1 MQALPTAQTRGTRT
15 RMGKVTTKAKPT
27 GASAG
32 RNTAGE
38 LGGQRWRRRA
48 APGSGPGTGRQAQEE
63 EKTPQPEET
72 ASGRAHRSPHP
83 TQDQAQR
90 MLRRRPYF
98 EGEMMDA
105 GSDRTHA
112 EQRQPQ
118 HSHSKSGGKAA
129 GRHLYSN
136 ISILFPRH
144 FRERGALGRHVTRGG
159 RRAAEAGRRRARRGG
174 APGGSGRSPRARR
187 SGGSGCARSAG

>member
-1 MQALPTAQTRGTRT
+1 
-15 RMGKVTTKAKPT
+15 
-27 GASAG
+27 
-32 RNTAGE
+32 
-38 LGGQRWRRRA
+38 
-48 APGSGPGTGRQAQEE
+48 
-63 EKTPQPEET
+63 
-72 ASGRAHRSPHP
+72 
-83 TQDQAQR
+83 
-90 MLRRRPYF
+90 
-98 EGEMMDA
+98 MMDA

-159 RRAAEAGRRRARRGG
+159 RGCVGRPRLTAFPRCPPCAGDARTSPWARLMPKRRPPARPASR
-174 APGGSGRSPRARR
+174 
-187 SGGSGCARSAG
+187 

>member
-1 MQALPTAQTRGTRT
+1 
-15 RMGKVTTKAKPT
+15 MGKVTTKAKPT

-38 LGGQRWRRRA
+38 LGGQQWRRRA
-48 APGSGPGTGRQAQEE
+48 EPGSGPGTGRQAQEE

-159 RRAAEAGRRRARRGG
+159 RVCVGRPRLTAF
-174 APGGSGRSPRARR
+174 PCYPRAREMP
-187 SGGSGCARSAG
+187 ARLPGPA